1 MSSVTTRPAIRTVGN
16 TARKLATPAPQP
28 TPRKRTP
35 LVVVPSAPRRK
46 SVVFVASCFAVL
58 AAALVGVLL
67 LNIQLSQGQYDM
79 VALKAKQSALTKKNQ
94 ELSQEVQN
102 FNAPQNLAAK
112 ATAMGM
118 VPSAGQG
125 QIDLDRTTVSG
136 KAVAATKDEKTK
148 SAIIAAPAIA
158 GQLSVVPSSTEDQA
172 TTDSTQK
179 KPAESKTTAQAPAV
193 PQVPKV
199 QLNGGTVPAPAQ
211 RTPGN

>member
-1 MSSVTTRPAIRTVGN
+1 MSSVTPRPAARTVGN
-16 TARKLATPAPQP
+16 TARKLSTPAPQEA
-28 TPRKRTP
+28 PRKRTP

-79 VALKAKQSALTKKNQ
+79 VDLKGKQSALTKTNQ

-112 ATAMGM
+112 AAAMGM

-125 QIDLDRTTVSG
+125 QIDLDRSTVSG
-136 KAVAATKDEKTK
+136 QAVAATKDDKSK

-158 GQLSVVPSSTEDQA
+158 GQLSVVPSGSGDQPAQTADKPKST
-172 TTDSTQK
+172 
-179 KPAESKTTAQAPAV
+179 ESKTTAQAPAV

-211 RTPGN
+211 RTPSN